1 MSQSYFIF
9 EQENLLNSYE
19 KKKKRKVQSFK
30 FLNAD
35 SFKIIY
41 NKAVTIKI
49 KLQDMM
55 IKLISRG

>member
-30 FLNAD
+30 FLND

-41 NKAVTIKI
+41 NKAVIIKI